1 VSPVPVE
8 TTTYD
13 DPVFAA
19 LAVAQED
26 ELRARYGGES
36 EPGVKPS
43 AEDVLLAVV
52 IRDDDGVPVA
62 CGALRVLDDEAVE
75 LKRMYVVP
83 TARGRGLARA
93 VLARVEDEARARGF
107 AVARLETGSWQ
118 LDAIALYTS
127 SGYHEIPLFGAYVG
141 APESR
146 CFERSLSC

>member
-1 VSPVPVE
+1 M
-8 TTTYD
+8 TTDITTYD
-13 DPVFAA
+13 DPAFAA

-26 ELRARYGGES
+26 ELRERYGGES

-52 IRDDDGVPVA
+52 IRDDEGVPVA

-83 TARGRGLARA
+83 EARGRGLARA
-93 VLARVEDEARARGF
+93 VLAAIEDAARARGF
-107 AVARLETGSWQ
+107 TVARLETGSWQ
-118 LDAIALYTS
+118 GDAIALYTS
-127 SGYHEIPLFGAYVG
+127 SGYHEIPLFGAYAG

-146 CFERSLSC
+146 CFERSLTPPR